1 MMLSKTGAAVLVLCL
16 LYCFTAALS
25 QQNSPTL
32 PLSEFKDPEVQK
44 RIDAYGQVRANKE
57 ALKRAD
63 VITALVDLLDLENR
77 GIHKRWADTTGDNEG
92 YSEYI
97 GALLGTVADIA
108 DWHDRRQLCVL
119 AESTYDPGSEFAT
132 RLAFQGGAAA
142 APCLLKMAR
151 SRISF
156 DRFESIPVLVH
167 LAAVTRDLSPSVR
180 QQIRQVTLEG
190 LRNGDTRLVTV
201 QAVGEFVGGFE
212 TPDMIPILQDIART
226 DPYSR
231 LLDNG
236 KRRFDVRE
244 AAVKA
249 IRSIQ
254 ERAMVNKLGEK

>member
-92 YSEYI
+92 YSEYM

-119 AESTYDPGSEFAT
+119 AESTYDSGSEFAT
-132 RLAFQGGAAA
+132 RLAVQGGAAV

-151 SRISF
+151 SQISF

-201 QAVGEFVGGFE
+201 QAVGQFE

-244 AAVKA
+244 GAVKA
-249 IRSIQ
+249 IHSIQ
-254 ERAMVNKLGEK
+254 ERAKVNKLREK